1 MTGAAGP
8 AALDVTQQQSVR
20 KQHLSSTRSLPDC
33 QGQRQRQELVLPV
46 TRSAAEASR
55 VPSTGDQASLVS
67 TKVIMFQNDF
77 ILLVN
82 KLLVK

>member
-20 KQHLSSTRSLPDC
+20 TQHVSSTRSLPDC
-33 QGQRQRQELVLPV
+33 QGQRQELVLPV